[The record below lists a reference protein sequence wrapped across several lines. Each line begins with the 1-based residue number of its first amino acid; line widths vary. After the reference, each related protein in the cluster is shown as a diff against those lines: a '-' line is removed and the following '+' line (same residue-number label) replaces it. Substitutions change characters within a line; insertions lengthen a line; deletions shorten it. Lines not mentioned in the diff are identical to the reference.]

1 MFKNA
6 LLLSFILSS
15 VSFASEDAGLV
26 VESSGGVID
35 AGSMVVV
42 LDPVVDAGMP
52 VASSAPVM
60 DTSALDNP
68 MVFVK
73 VVIDGVKAGDWAT
86 AAAALLVL
94 VVALLKM
101 FGKKLH
107 DFIPDTSPL
116 DKPLWFLFDTKPGG
130 WLLNFLFSTGAG
142 IGLSIA
148 AGEKV
153 TWALVKPVLTVS
165 LSAAAI
171 WGLWKDISEWM
182 KERKKPAEVKPEE
195 PKPVA

>member
-1 MFKNA
+1 MFKNI
-6 LLLSFILSS
+6 LLLSLVLSTAS
-15 VSFASEDAGLV
+15 LASEDAGLV

-52 VASSAPVM
+52 AVSPVLVT
-60 DTSALDNP
+60 DTSSLDNP

-73 VVIDGVKAGDWAT
+73 VIVDGVKAGDWAT

-153 TWALVKPVLTVS
+153 TWALIKPILTVS

-182 KERKKPAEVKPEE
+182 KERKKAPEPKPED